1 MEYVQAISDF
11 WKVSKDMDLDCK
23 SIALMLAL
31 LHIRQERGF
40 TSRCSVPN
48 EWLEELLHLDIRA
61 IRAARKRLIDCGLIV
76 YVEGKAKRQPVYIF
90 DTADEPKEIPLGQDW
105 MEEQAKVELLPVE
118 AIAKPPKKRKTKKVA
133 DSLFT
138 EKELEQPKRAK
149 KEPEPPTMDE
159 VREQFIKRGLSQED
173 AERFY
178 YYYDAQGW
186 VTSSG
191 QKIRRLDSMVNRWL
205 TNNHKTNENDKR
217 DNRTARAQEAASI
230 IARLA
235 AKE

>member
-1 MEYVQAISDF
+1 MSYERALSDF
-11 WKVSKDMDLDCK
+11 WARAKVEDLDCK
-23 SIALMLAL
+23 SIAMMLAL
-31 LHIRQERGF
+31 LHIRQQRGF
-40 TSRCSVPN
+40 PSRCSVPN
-48 EWLEELLHLDIRA
+48 VWLEELLHIDIRA

-76 YVEGKAKRQPVYIF
+76 YVEGKAKRQPEYIF
-90 DTADEPKEIPLGQDW
+90 DTSYEPEEIPLGQDW

-118 AIAKPPKKRKTKKVA
+118 PIAKPPKKRKAKKVA
-133 DSLFT
+133 ESLFT
-138 EKELEQPKRAK
+138 EKQLEQPKKEK
-149 KEPEPPTMDE
+149 KVNEPPAFEE
-159 VREQFIKRGLSQED
+159 VEKIFAGKGLTKED

-191 QKIRRLDSMVNRWL
+191 QKIKRLDSMVNRWL
-205 TNNHKTNENDKR
+205 TNNKNENTKR

-235 AKE
+235 SEE

>member
-1 MEYVQAISDF
+1 VSYERALSDF
-11 WKVSKDMDLDCK
+11 WARAKVEDLDCK
-23 SIALMLAL
+23 NIAMMLAL
-31 LHIRQERGF
+31 LHIRQQRGF
-40 TSRCSVPN
+40 PSRCSVPN
-48 EWLEELLHLDIRA
+48 VWLEELLHIDIRA

-76 YVEGKAKRQPVYIF
+76 YVEGKAKRQPEYIF
-90 DTADEPKEIPLGQDW
+90 DTAYEPKEIPLQQDW

-118 AIAKPPKKRKTKKVA
+118 PIAKPPKKRKAKKVA
-133 DSLFT
+133 DSLFS
-138 EKELEQPKRAK
+138 EKELEQPKKAK
-149 KEPEPPTMDE
+149 KVTEPPAFEE
-159 VREQFIKRGLSQED
+159 VEKIFAGKGLTKED

-191 QKIRRLDSMVNRWL
+191 QKIKRLDSMVNRWL
-205 TNNHKTNENDKR
+205 TNKKNEDTKR

-235 AKE
+235 SEE

>member
-1 MEYVQAISDF
+1 VSYEQALSDF
-11 WKVSKDMDLDCK
+11 WARAKVEDLDCK
-23 SIALMLAL
+23 SIAVMLAL

-40 TSRCSVPN
+40 PSRCSVPN
-48 EWLEELLHLDIRA
+48 VWLEELLHIDIRA

-76 YVEGKAKRQPVYIF
+76 YVEGKAKRQPEYIF
-90 DTADEPKEIPLGQDW
+90 DTAYEPKEIPLQQDW

-118 AIAKPPKKRKTKKVA
+118 PIAKPPKKRKAKKVA
-133 DSLFT
+133 DSLFS
-138 EKELEQPKRAK
+138 EKELEQPKKAK
-149 KEPEPPTMDE
+149 KVTEPPAFEE
-159 VREQFIKRGLSQED
+159 VEKIFAGKGLTKED

-191 QKIRRLDSMVNRWL
+191 QKIKRLDSMVNRLL
-205 TNNHKTNENDKR
+205 TNKKNEDTKR

-235 AKE
+235 SEE

>member
-1 MEYVQAISDF
+1 MSYERALSDF
-11 WKVSKDMDLDCK
+11 WARAKVEDLDCK
-23 SIALMLAL
+23 SIAMMLAL
-31 LHIRQERGF
+31 LHIRQQRGF
-40 TSRCSVPN
+40 PSRCSVPN
-48 EWLEELLHLDIRA
+48 VWLEELLHIDIRA

-76 YVEGKAKRQPVYIF
+76 YVEGKAKRQPEYIF
-90 DTADEPKEIPLGQDW
+90 DTSYEPEEIPLGQDW

-118 AIAKPPKKRKTKKVA
+118 PIAKPPKKRKAKKVA
-133 DSLFT
+133 ESLFT
-138 EKELEQPKRAK
+138 EKELEQPKKEK
-149 KEPEPPTMDE
+149 KVNEPPAFEE
-159 VREQFIKRGLSQED
+159 VEKIFAGKGLTKED

-191 QKIRRLDSMVNRWL
+191 QKIKRLDSMVNRWL
-205 TNNHKTNENDKR
+205 TNNKNENTKR

-235 AKE
+235 SEE

>member
-40 TSRCSVPN
+40 MSRCSVPN
-48 EWLEELLHLDIRA
+48 EWLEELLHLDIRTL
-61 IRAARKRLIDCGLIV
+61 RTARKRLIDCGLIV
-76 YVEGKAKRQPVYIF
+76 YVEGKAKRQPEYIF
-90 DTADEPKEIPLGQDW
+90 DTANEPKEIPLEQDW
-105 MEEQAKVELLPVE
+105 MEEQAKVESLPVE
-118 AIAKPPKKRKTKKVA
+118 SKAKSPKKRKAKKVA
-133 DSLFT
+133 ESLFT
-138 EKELEQPKRAK
+138 EEEMEQSKKEK

-159 VREQFIKRGLSQED
+159 VRELFIKRGQSQED
-173 AERFY
+173 AEKFY

-186 VTSSG
+186 VTNSG
-191 QKIRRLDSMVNRWL
+191 RKINRLDSMVNRWL
-205 TNNHKTNENDKR
+205 TNEKYESTKR
-217 DNRTARAQEAASI
+217 DNRAERAQEAASI

-235 AKE
+235 SEE

>member
-48 EWLEELLHLDIRA
+48 EWLEELLHLDIRTL
-61 IRAARKRLIDCGLIV
+61 RTARKRLIDCGLIV
-76 YVEGKAKRQPVYIF
+76 YVEGKAKRQPEYIF
-90 DTADEPKEIPLGQDW
+90 DTANEPKEIPLEQDW

-118 AIAKPPKKRKTKKVA
+118 PIAKPPKKSKAKKVA

-138 EKELEQPKRAK
+138 EKEMEQPKKAK
-149 KEPEPPTMDE
+149 KANEPPAFEE
-159 VREQFIKRGLSQED
+159 VEKIFRGKGLTKED
-173 AERFY
+173 AERFF

-191 QKIRRLDSMVNRWL
+191 QKIKRLDSMVNRWL
-205 TNNHKTNENDKR
+205 TNKTNENTKR
-217 DNRTARAQEAASI
+217 DNRTTRAQEAASI

-235 AKE
+235 SEE

>member
-61 IRAARKRLIDCGLIV
+61 IRVARKRLIDCGLIV
-76 YVEGKAKRQPVYIF
+76 YEEGKAKRQPVYIF
-90 DTADEPKEIPLGQDW
+90 DTADEPKEIPLEQDW
-105 MEEQAKVELLPVE
+105 MEEQAKVESLPVE
-118 AIAKPPKKRKTKKVA
+118 SKAKSPKKRKAKKVA
-133 DSLFT
+133 ESLFT
-138 EKELEQPKRAK
+138 EEEMEQSKKEK

-159 VREQFIKRGLSQED
+159 VRELFIKRGQSQED
-173 AERFY
+173 AEKFY

-186 VTSSG
+186 VTNSG
-191 QKIRRLDSMVNRWL
+191 RKINRLDSMVNRWL
-205 TNNHKTNENDKR
+205 TNEKYESTKR

-235 AKE
+235 SEE

>member
-1 MEYVQAISDF
+1 VSYEQALSDF
-11 WKVSKDMDLDCK
+11 WARAKVEDLDCK
-23 SIALMLAL
+23 SIAVMLAL

-40 TSRCSVPN
+40 PSRCSVPN
-48 EWLEELLHLDIRA
+48 VWLEELLHIDIRA

-76 YVEGKAKRQPVYIF
+76 YVEGKAKRQPEYIF
-90 DTADEPKEIPLGQDW
+90 DTAYEPKEIPLEQGW

-118 AIAKPPKKRKTKKVA
+118 PIAKPPKKRKAKKVA
-133 DSLFT
+133 DSLFS
-138 EKELEQPKRAK
+138 EKELEQPKKAK
-149 KEPEPPTMDE
+149 KVTEPPAFEE
-159 VREQFIKRGLSQED
+159 VEKIFAGKGLTKED

-191 QKIRRLDSMVNRWL
+191 QKIKRLDSMVNRWL
-205 TNNHKTNENDKR
+205 TNNKNENTKR
-217 DNRTARAQEAASI
+217 DNRTERAQEAASI

-235 AKE
+235 SEE

>member
-1 MEYVQAISDF
+1 MSYEQAISDF
-11 WKVSKDMDLDCK
+11 WARAKVEDLDCK
-23 SIALMLAL
+23 SIAMMLAL
-31 LHIRQERGF
+31 LHLRQTRGF
-40 TSRCSVPN
+40 PSRCSVPN
-48 EWLEELLHLDIRA
+48 VWLEELLHIDIRA

-76 YVEGKAKRQPVYIF
+76 YEEGKAKRQPEYIF
-90 DTADEPKEIPLGQDW
+90 DTADEPKEIPLEQDW

-118 AIAKPPKKRKTKKVA
+118 AIAKPPKKRKAKKVA

-138 EKELEQPKRAK
+138 EKEMEQPKKEK

-217 DNRTARAQEAASI
+217 DNRAERAQEAASI

-235 AKE
+235 SKE

>member
-1 MEYVQAISDF
+1 MSYERALSDF
-11 WKVSKDMDLDCK
+11 WARAKVEDLDCK

-48 EWLEELLHLDIRA
+48 VWLEELLHINIKA

-76 YVEGKAKRQPVYIF
+76 YVEGKAKRQPEYIF
-90 DTADEPKEIPLGQDW
+90 DTANEPKEIPLEQDW

-118 AIAKPPKKRKTKKVA
+118 AIAKPPKKRKAKKVA
-133 DSLFT
+133 ESLFT
-138 EKELEQPKRAK
+138 EEEMEQSKKEK

-159 VREQFIKRGLSQED
+159 VRELFIKRGQSQED

>member
-48 EWLEELLHLDIRA
+48 EWLEELLHLDIRTL
-61 IRAARKRLIDCGLIV
+61 RTARKRLIDCGLIV
-76 YVEGKAKRQPVYIF
+76 YVEGKAKRQPEYIF
-90 DTADEPKEIPLGQDW
+90 DTANEPKEIPLEQDW
-105 MEEQAKVELLPVE
+105 MEEQAKVESLPVE
-118 AIAKPPKKRKTKKVA
+118 PIAKPPKKRKAKKVEGG
-133 DSLFT
+133 LFS
-138 EKELEQPKRAK
+138 EKALVQPKKVK

-235 AKE
+235 SEE